1 MFDCW
6 KEDIL
11 KQSSKKTALGTAA
24 LYCRL
29 SRDDNMDNESNSI
42 SNQKKILQKAAKDK
56 GYTDTIFFVDDGIT
70 GTTMKRPGFQKMI
83 AAIEAGYISAVFVKD
98 LSRLGRNYIEVSK
111 LTEEFFPLHDVRL
124 VAVSD
129 GVDSDE
135 GEDDFTP
142 FKNIMNEYYAKD
154 ISKKRRIVNKMK
166 GNAGIPLSPPPY
178 GYIKNPDDP
187 RFWVVDPVAADVVRR
202 IYRMALEG
210 YGLAETAAALGADGI
225 VNPTYYWR
233 SKGTSRGGSK
243 STLEPTKWG
252 HTTIK
257 KILTT
262 QEYCGDVI
270 NFKSYSKSYK
280 MKRRIENPEENRAI
294 FLNVHE
300 AIIDRPTWEK
310 VQALKAGT
318 RRKRPTVTQEPSA
331 FSGVM
336 KCPECGGNL
345 NFHFNQNNHDIKFF
359 SCQNHNSGLR
369 KCSSTH
375 YIRLDF
381 LEQVVL
387 YEVHRLACFA
397 NEYENDFI
405 KAMVGRSAKVA
416 ENERVR
422 KKRELDGLLARDREL
437 DTLFERLYEDNV
449 SGKIDDARFAKMA
462 KRYEQEQGENAGR
475 IKALRLEVK
484 KLEEKRMDVDDFL
497 ETVRHYTNAAK
508 ITKRMV
514 AELIDHIE
522 VYPAVKED
530 GVTNQRVTI
539 HYNCIGAFEVP
550 DRRKIPE
557 RDILLETRKGVAL
570 SYAPA
575 V

>member
-1 MFDCW
+1 M
-6 KEDIL
+6 
-11 KQSSKKTALGTAA
+11 KQSSKKHELGTAA

-29 SRDDNMDNESNSI
+29 SRDDNMDSESNSI
-42 SNQKKILQKAAKDK
+42 QNQRKILQKAAKDK
-56 GYTDTIFFVDDGIT
+56 GYTDTVFFVDDGIT
-70 GTTMKRPGFQKMI
+70 GTTMKRPGFQKMLT
-83 AAIEAGYISAVFVKD
+83 AIEAGYISAVFVKD
-98 LSRLGRNYIEVSK
+98 LSRLGRNYIEVGK
-111 LTEEFFPLHDVRL
+111 LTEEFFPLHDIRL

-166 GNAGIPLSPPPY
+166 GNAGVPLSPPPY

-187 RFWVVDPVAADVVRR
+187 RFWIVEPEASEVVRR

-210 YGLAETAAALGADGI
+210 YGLAETAARLAADGV

-233 SKGTSRGGSK
+233 SRGTSRGGSK
-243 STLEPTKWG
+243 STVEPTKWG
-252 HTTIK
+252 HTTVK
-257 KILTT
+257 KILTL

-280 MKRRIENPEENRAI
+280 MKKRIENPEENRAI

-300 AIIDRPTWEK
+300 AIIDRQTWEK
-310 VQALKAGT
+310 VQALQKGT
-318 RRKRPTVTQEPSA
+318 RRKKPTVTQEPSV
-331 FSGVM
+331 FSGLL

-359 SCQNHNSGLR
+359 SCQNHNSGYR
-369 KCSSTH
+369 KCSKTH

-387 YEVHRLACFA
+387 YEVKRLACFA
-397 NEYENDFI
+397 SEYENDFI
-405 KAMVGRSAKVA
+405 KAMIGRSAKVA
-416 ENERVR
+416 ENTALR
-422 KKRELDGLLARDREL
+422 KQRELDALTARDREL
-437 DTLFERLYEDNV
+437 DMLFERLYEDNV
-449 SGKIDDARFAKMA
+449 AGKIDDARFAKMS
-462 KRYEQEQGENAGR
+462 KRYEQEQGENAKK
-475 IKALRLEVK
+475 IKALRLELK
-484 KLEEKRMDVDDFL
+484 KDESKRMDIDDFL
-497 ETVRHYTNAAK
+497 ETVRRYTDATT

-522 VYPAVKED
+522 VYHAEKQD
-530 GVTNQRVTI
+530 GVTNQRVVI
-539 HYNCIGAFEVP
+539 YYNCIGAFDVP

-557 RDILLETRKGVAL
+557 ADIIMETRKGVAL
-570 SYAPA
+570 SYAPEQVA